1 MLNFLGRT
9 SLTLSVVLVAAAM
22 GLVYSGMRISGE
34 AMVVTVSAGDNFFS
48 PASLTVPAGSTVTW
62 SNDGALPHTATSD
75 TGGWDSSMLR
85 AGQAFSQVF
94 ASAGT
99 FPYNCSFHPE
109 MVATVVV
116 EASAAAPTAVPQ
128 STPAPVANNAA
139 PPAAAPQ
146 QAAPAPGAAAMPVG
160 GGPPSIDGSSLAGA
174 MILAGLGA
182 LLALAGTGALVAGA
196 RIENRRPA

>member
-34 AMVVTVSAGDNFFS
+34 AMVVTVSTGDNFFS

-62 SNDGALPHTATSD
+62 SNDGARPHTTTSD
-75 TGGWDSSMLR
+75 TGVWDSSMLS
-85 AGQAFSQVF
+85 AGQTFSQVF

-99 FPYNCSFHPE
+99 FPYNCAFHPE

-128 STPAPVANNAA
+128 STPAPAANNAA
-139 PPAAAPQ
+139 PPAAAP

-160 GGPPSIDGSSLAGA
+160 GGPPSIEGSSLAGA